1 MLYPNVGVIR
11 NPVKQEITLEFC
23 RNQKRDICILSEAH
37 INHEQI
43 HQIRNNWLRPIFFS
57 PGDTVSKGILILLHP
72 GFTDVTEV
80 DSDPKGRFV
89 SFKVAPSSDRVLCVY
104 APSGHSNRE
113 QLARGRFFEA
123 LQNYIKKNKF
133 QENKFQGNEKKIII
147 GDFNCTLDKMGRDEG
162 NKTQKRYRCHSN
174 FALSKLIMECR
185 IYGGGRSRILLSSP
199 TMIDP
204 QAQDPGLTGFTLI

>member
-1 MLYPNVGVIR
+1 M
-11 NPVKQEITLEFC
+11 
-23 RNQKRDICILSEAH
+23 
-37 INHEQI
+37 
-43 HQIRNNWLRPIFFS
+43 
-57 PGDTVSKGILILLHP
+57 
-72 GFTDVTEV
+72 
-80 DSDPKGRFV
+80 
-89 SFKVAPSSDRVLCVY
+89 
-104 APSGHSNRE
+104 
-113 QLARGRFFEA
+113 
-123 LQNYIKKNKF
+123 
-133 QENKFQGNEKKIII
+133 I